1 MAEHKIYF
9 GAGPARLPQPVL
21 EAMATAAIDYN
32 GSGLS
37 ILEIPHRG
45 KAFAAILE
53 EANALVL
60 QLCGLGGDDY
70 SVMWLQGGGRHQ
82 FAMAPMNFLGDE
94 ETAGYI
100 DSGHWAH
107 EAAEHA
113 AYYGG
118 VNILSSSQEADYTH
132 LPEWPAHIA
141 ESLAYLHFT
150 TNNTIY
156 GTQWKSI
163 PECPAPLIAD
173 MSSDIFSMARDY
185 SRCALFYAVAQK
197 NLGPAGVTLVVARKD
212 FMEETKRAL
221 PPVFSYAEQAAANSL
236 LNTAPVAAIYTS
248 LLVLRWIAERGIEK
262 IEADN
267 RAKAA
272 LLYDA
277 IDQSPHFYG
286 TVDTN
291 SRSLMNVTFR
301 GKTEAVEKDFLA
313 ACKARGIEGIEGHRS
328 VGGFRA
334 SLYNAVSLEDV
345 KALVECLNGQ
355 T

>member
-1 MAEHKIYF
+1 MGEHKIYF
-9 GAGPARLPQPVL
+9 GAGPARLPQSVL
-21 EAMATAAIDYN
+21 EEAAAAALDYN

-60 QLCGLGGDDY
+60 KLCRLREDEY

-82 FAMAPMNFLGDE
+82 FAMVPMNFLGDD

-118 VNILSSSQEADYTH
+118 VDILSSSQEANYTH
-132 LPEWPAHIA
+132 LPEWPSHIA

-150 TNNTIY
+150 TNNTIF

-163 PECPAPLIAD
+163 PESTVPLIAD
-173 MSSDIFSMARDY
+173 MSSDIFSMTRDY

-212 FMEETKRAL
+212 FMEETKRGM
-221 PPVFSYAEQAAANSL
+221 PPLFSYAEQAAANSL

-248 LLVLRWIAERGIEK
+248 LLVLRWVAAKGLDK
-262 IEADN
+262 IEEEN
-267 RAKAA
+267 SAKAV
-272 LLYDA
+272 LLYGA
-277 IDQSPHFYG
+277 IDKNPNFDG
-286 TVDTN
+286 TVEKN

-301 GKTEAVEKDFLA
+301 GKTEAIEKNFLA
-313 ACKARGIEGIEGHRS
+313 VCKARGIEGIEGHRS

-334 SLYNAVSLEDV
+334 SLYNAVSLENV
-345 KALVECLNGQ
+345 RALVECVDGL